1 MSLPATDVRGA
12 ARPELLSRRGR
23 DATSSVIRDLLQLTH
38 RPDILSMAGGLPAPE
53 SFPVDR
59 LRAASDAVL
68 SGSGRY
74 GPEAIQY
81 GPTEGVPALRE
92 WVAGRYSAVGR
103 ECASAEVLITTGS
116 QQGLDLLT
124 RALVDP
130 GDDVVVEA
138 PSYVGALQA
147 FRGSEPRLVPV
158 PADRDGLRT
167 DLLEEQLAAG
177 LRPRL
182 CYVVA
187 NFQNPSGGTLALDR
201 RHHLAD
207 LADRYG
213 FVIVEDDPYGALR
226 FRGSPVPPVRSFTE
240 LAVTLGTVSK
250 LLAPGLRVGWLA
262 APEWL
267 HGPLVRLKQAA
278 DLHTSTLCQRIAVD
292 VLSDEPFMT
301 SHLAGLGPFYGT
313 RCDALAAALEAHL
326 GDRVSFDLPDGG
338 MFLWL
343 RLDGTAP
350 AARDLLARA
359 VEAGVAFVPGDAFHV
374 DGTGSDRIRL
384 SFATLSPEELGE
396 AAARLARAL
405 G

>member
-1 MSLPATDVRGA
+1 
-12 ARPELLSRRGR
+12 LLSRRGR

-59 LRAASDAVL
+59 LRAAADTVLLGGGL

-74 GPEAIQY
+74 GSEAIQY

-92 WVAGRYSAVGR
+92 WVAARYTAGGRDCTA
-103 ECASAEVLITTGS
+103 AEVLITTGS

-147 FRGSEPRLVPV
+147 LRGSEPRLVPV

-167 DLLEEQLAAG
+167 DLLEEQLSAG

-201 RHHLAD
+201 RRHLAE
-207 LADRYG
+207 LAERYG
-213 FVIVEDDPYGALR
+213 FVIIEDDPYGALR
-226 FRGSPVPPVRSFTE
+226 FRGSPVPPVRTFTE

-262 APEWL
+262 APAWL

-278 DLHTSTLCQRIAVD
+278 DLHTSTLCQQMAVD
-292 VLSDEPFMT
+292 VLSDGPFMEA
-301 SHLAGLGPFYGT
+301 HLAGLGPFYGS
-313 RCDALAAALEAHL
+313 RCDALAAALQSEL
-326 GDRVSFDLPDGG
+326 GERVSFDLPDGG

-343 RLDGTAP
+343 RLDDAAP

-359 VEAGVAFVPGDAFHV
+359 VEAGVAFVPGEAFHV
-374 DGTGSDRIRL
+374 DGSGADRIRL
-384 SFATLSPEELGE
+384 SFATLSPDELGE